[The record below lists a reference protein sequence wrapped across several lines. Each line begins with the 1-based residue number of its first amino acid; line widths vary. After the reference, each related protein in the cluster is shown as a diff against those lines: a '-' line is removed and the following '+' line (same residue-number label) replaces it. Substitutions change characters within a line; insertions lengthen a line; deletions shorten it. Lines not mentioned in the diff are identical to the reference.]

1 MSKSLPKNLFIR
13 PLLLASTTF
22 SALALFFVLLSGF
35 VNFPRTSIWIGSYAV
50 FAFIVSLLLGML
62 YLDWLWKSQYIQQV
76 DEIKKLK
83 RELEAQRRQAEES
96 TMSESELKSMGL
108 DYFLKEDAF
117 PTSES

>member
-13 PLLLASTTF
+13 PLLLSSTTF
-22 SALALFFVLLSGF
+22 SVLALFFVLLNGF
-35 VNFPRTSIWIGSYAV
+35 VNVPRTSIWIGSYAV
-50 FAFIVSLLLGML
+50 FGFIVSLLLGML
-62 YLDWLWKSQYIQQV
+62 YLDWLWKSQYMQQV

-83 RELEAQRRQAEES
+83 KELEAQRRQAEDS
-96 TMSESELKSMGL
+96 PMSESQLESMGL